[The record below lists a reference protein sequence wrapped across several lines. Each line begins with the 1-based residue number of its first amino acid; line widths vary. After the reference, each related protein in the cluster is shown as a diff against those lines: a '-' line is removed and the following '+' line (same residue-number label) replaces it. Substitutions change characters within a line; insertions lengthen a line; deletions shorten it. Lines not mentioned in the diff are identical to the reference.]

1 MSCIVELV
9 VFALSLLVMTYG
21 YGTNA
26 VRLALLLV
34 LL

>member
-1 MSCIVELV
+1 MSCVVELI
-9 VFALSLLVMTYG
+9 VFALSLFVMMYG

-26 VRLALLLV
+26 VLPAWLLV